1 MDYLIG
7 IDLGTTATKAVLF
20 DQSGIQI
27 ATSSQSYPLYRDA
40 QGMAEEDLEEI
51 FTAMISVVEK
61 ITRQIKT
68 GDSILACSFSTQ
80 MCMP

>member
-61 ITRQIKT
+61 
-68 GDSILACSFSTQ
+68 
-80 MCMP
+80 

>member
-40 QGMAEEDLEEI
+40 QGMAEEDLE
-51 FTAMISVVEK
+51 
-61 ITRQIKT
+61 
-68 GDSILACSFSTQ
+68 
-80 MCMP
+80 

>member
-7 IDLGTTATKAVLF
+7 IDLGTIATKAVLF

-40 QGMAEEDLEEI
+40 QGMAA
-51 FTAMISVVEK
+51 FN
-61 ITRQIKT
+61 
-68 GDSILACSFSTQ
+68 ACLNLGRY
-80 MCMP
+80 

>member
-7 IDLGTTATKAVLF
+7 YRFRYHCDKRPVLF

-40 QGMAEEDLEEI
+40 QGMARRR
-51 FTAMISVVEK
+51 F
-61 ITRQIKT
+61 R
-68 GDSILACSFSTQ
+68 GDICSDGK
-80 MCMP
+80 CC